1 MTQPRDLVYELLQR
15 IALAVPP
22 DGIRP
27 DHELVRD
34 LHIDGD
40 DYGMWLVPE
49 LQKRLAIKPRRQEW
63 EIGTVAELLD
73 VVDRHTDRAA
83 TTNGPSSA

>member
-15 IALAVPP
+15 IAVVPP

-34 LHIDGD
+34 LCVDGD

-49 LQKRLAIKPRRQEW
+49 LKKRLGIKPRRQEW
-63 EIGTVAELLD
+63 EIRTVAELLQ
-73 VVDRHTDRAA
+73 VVDRHTERAA